1 VLGGLG
7 LVLLYIAPGWVFARR
22 LRLGVTDRPSR
33 LFAGAG
39 LMICVGF
46 AVFGLTEMMFR
57 DMRTASFYATWIAF
71 FLALSDP
78 LRLRGE
84 NR

>member
-1 VLGGLG
+1 
-7 LVLLYIAPGWVFARR
+7 
-22 LRLGVTDRPSR
+22 
-33 LFAGAG
+33 
-39 LMICVGF
+39 MICVGF

-78 LRLRGE
+78 LRLRAPTDV
-84 NR
+84 